1 MKLDVSIDVDLCIE
15 GKNVVLYISEGDD
28 IVNECEFSIYELV
41 KGYLEGYAIPGG
53 GYHLDAEDI
62 AEVEA
67 LVSELD
73 DALLL
78 ANEVLDPE
86 EE

>member
-15 GKNVVLYISEGDD
+15 GKNVVLYVSDGDD
-28 IVNECEFSIYELV
+28 VVNECEFSIYELV
-41 KGYLEGYAIPGG
+41 KGYLEGYAIPSG

-62 AEVEA
+62 AEIEA

-78 ANEVLDPE
+78 ANKVIEPE
-86 EE
+86 DD